1 MWYLSVVVTQVNL
14 IIKTFVFIIKF
25 YKDCFVVV
33 KNTQLNKTEEL
44 LTHSVLRGE
53 RIHNVAQDK
62 RTPTQ
67 HSDKRYFI

>member
-1 MWYLSVVVTQVNL
+1 MCYLSVVEVNL
-14 IIKTFVFIIKF
+14 TFFTLF
-25 YKDCFVVV
+25 NFTDCFVVV
-33 KNTQLNKTEEL
+33 QNTQHNKTEEL

-67 HSDKRYFI
+67 HNDKIYNFL